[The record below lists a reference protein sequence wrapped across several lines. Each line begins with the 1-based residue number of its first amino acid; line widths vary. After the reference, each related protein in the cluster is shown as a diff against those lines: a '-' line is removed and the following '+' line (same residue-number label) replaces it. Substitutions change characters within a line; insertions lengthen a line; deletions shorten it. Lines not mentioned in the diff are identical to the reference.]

1 MACVHRGVVQAL
13 HASEGTLTE
22 LFNVR
27 VPVDR
32 VRGTGQTILQPAGS
46 LARFTIL
53 QVQLRPS
60 CRGGSPCHMVFSTA
74 GFGATGNVVAQAM
87 LLTTDMLSAC
97 AAMMR
102 ADR

>member
-32 VRGTGQTILQPAGS
+32 VRGTGHYLQPAGS

-53 QVQLRPS
+53 QVQLRPRVS
-60 CRGGSPCHMVFSTA
+60 RVPMSYGFQHCRIWRH
-74 GFGATGNVVAQAM
+74 
-87 LLTTDMLSAC
+87 
-97 AAMMR
+97 R
-102 ADR
+102 